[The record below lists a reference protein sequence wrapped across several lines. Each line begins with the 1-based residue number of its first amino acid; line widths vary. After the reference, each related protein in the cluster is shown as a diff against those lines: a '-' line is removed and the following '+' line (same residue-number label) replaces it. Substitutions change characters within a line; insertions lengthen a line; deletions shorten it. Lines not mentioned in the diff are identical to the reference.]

1 MSTIIST
8 GPDAPGVNYPV
19 SANAITLPLFSI
31 LFILLLI
38 VPFRLLYRVNNIAA
52 CALVTINII
61 SLIFVAMNALLWPTD
76 SLASRFS
83 GHIVCDIQVLIRQAL
98 YTAMTSTTCCISLF
112 LARAV
117 NTDNACMHESRAM
130 KRRRVAKDCA
140 FCFTIPILQV
150 ALHYTIQSNRFTVM
164 TIYGCVDVTDLSWP
178 SIVILH
184 IWPLIF
190 ACLNCYFACMY
201 CDVFIY
207 VILRYGCWEMN

>member
-8 GPDAPGVNYPV
+8 GPDAPGVNYSV

-130 KRRRVAKDCA
+130 KRRRVGKD
-140 FCFTIPILQV
+140 
-150 ALHYTIQSNRFTVM
+150 Y
-164 TIYGCVDVTDLSWP
+164 
-178 SIVILH
+178 
-184 IWPLIF
+184 
-190 ACLNCYFACMY
+190 
-201 CDVFIY
+201 
-207 VILRYGCWEMN
+207 E